1 MQHLRLRNREYGESR
16 VLPTYGTTNT
26 YSSASDSASASCSQL
41 GYSASAP
48 PTATALSESL
58 LTMAKRNFLSSPIVL
73 QVSSSPT
80 SAPLHSAG

>member
-1 MQHLRLRNREYGESR
+1 MQYLRFRNGEYGESR
-16 VLPTYGTTNT
+16 VLQAYGTAST
-26 YSSASDSASASCSQL
+26 YSSASASASYSQL

-73 QVSSSPT
+73 QVSNSPT